1 VLPFHQMGRFKWQ
14 TLGIRYA
21 LENTAPPSAAAV
33 AEACGIFRAQGLRA
47 D

>member
-21 LENTAPPSAAAV
+21 LEGTDPPSPAALAK
-33 AEACGIFRAQGLRA
+33 ACEIFRAQGLKA